1 LRRPLLVWGIAAAL
15 ALLPVALIFAAP
27 FFRANGQE
35 FSALAIYE
43 SFSKLCHQ
51 IPERAFHV
59 VGHPLAVC
67 ARCLGLYTGL
77 AAGILFFPLMRSL
90 RSTRPP
96 ARIWLFIAAVPTA
109 IDFALGFL
117 GVWQNTHLS
126 RFVTGALL
134 GAAAAVFILP
144 GLLDLSRI
152 NWRQTFRRNAAQ
164 PSQPEAQRAAAA
176 SMRDEPGDYSWP
188 SSRI

>member
-1 LRRPLLVWGIAAAL
+1 MFAPADSYVPQCTPGARSLRRPLLVWVMATAL
-15 ALLPVALIFAAP
+15 ALLPLALIFAAP
-27 FFRANGQE
+27 LFRANNQE
-35 FSALAIYE
+35 FPALAIYE
-43 SFSKLCHQ
+43 SFSHLCHQ

-59 VGHPLAVC
+59 AGHPLAVC
-67 ARCLGLYTGL
+67 ARCLGLYAGL

-90 RSTRPP
+90 QSTRPP
-96 ARIWLFIAAVPTA
+96 ARIWLFIAALPTA

-117 GVWQNTHLS
+117 GIWQNTHLS

-144 GLLDLSRI
+144 GLIDLGRM
-152 NWRQTFRRNAAQ
+152 NWRQFFGR
-164 PSQPEAQRAAAA
+164 SAAA
-176 SMRDEPGDYSWP
+176 P